1 MNVNHGIRSEKH
13 NNTLCLLFLKSGCR
27 YLIYLLVILLC
38 NSSLLA
44 QNVLHLFSSKGQAF
58 QLVIDSQ
65 LINKQAQVH
74 VKSHVLKKDTVNVI
88 LLFTDKTKHQAQLFL
103 LVKRKPVQNKEF
115 TYAVEPYKYGYRM
128 KYIGYNTLKK
138 LPEPLV
144 PPQPIADTSW
154 KTNTTIWDR
163 YCELKAG
170 KVFYF
175 NNLSQAKAPMPQV
188 YVDYALRLLKRCQ
201 TPDEK
206 WTVLEQTVLKNYLS
220 SLQLKTLVQTTP
232 YELDK
237 LKLIRLAYPQVT
249 DANNLKN
256 LSDLLAYEASKR
268 ELESLLKQ
276 PPAPIGTVMKDCAIA
291 SENAAIETLVKHLK
305 TLSSDQ
311 ERLTQLTE
319 NKATFCYTNEQAKW
333 VLNTF
338 IHDRERLEAAKKL
351 YYSST
356 NRETFIE
363 VKAVFIYPEMQTELK
378 RFLEQFEK

>member
-1 MNVNHGIRSEKH
+1 MNVNRGIRLEKQI
-13 NNTLCLLFLKSGCR
+13 NTLCFPFLKSRYR
-27 YLIYLLVILLC
+27 YLIYLLILFY
-38 NSSLLA
+38 SSPLLA

-65 LINKQAQVH
+65 LINKQAQAH
-74 VKSHVLKKDTVNVI
+74 VKSQVLKKDTVTVT

-115 TYAVEPYKYGYRM
+115 TYAIEPYKFGYRM

-144 PPQPIADTSW
+144 PPQPVADTSW
-154 KTNTTIWDR
+154 KVNNTIWDR

-175 NNLSQAKAPMPQV
+175 NNLSQTKTPMPQV
-188 YVDYALRLLKRCQ
+188 YVDYALRLLKRYQ

-206 WTVLEQTVLKNYLS
+206 WMVLEQTVLKNYLS
-220 SLQLKTLVQTTP
+220 SFQLKTLVQTTP

-237 LKLIRLAYPQVT
+237 LKLVRLAYPHIT
-249 DANNLKN
+249 DATNLKN
-256 LSDLLAYEASKR
+256 LSDLFTYESSKR
-268 ELESLLKQ
+268 ELASLLKQ
-276 PPAPIGTVMKDCAIA
+276 PPAPSGTIMKDCAIA
-291 SENAAIETLVKHLK
+291 SENTAIETFVKQLK

-311 ERLTQLTE
+311 ERLTLLTE
-319 NKATFCYTNEQAKW
+319 NNALFCYNTEQAKW

-338 IHDRERLEAAKKL
+338 IHDRERLDAAKKL
-351 YYSST
+351 YYAST
-356 NRETFIE
+356 NRETFID
-363 VKAVFIYPEMQTELK
+363 VKTIFIYPEMQTELK